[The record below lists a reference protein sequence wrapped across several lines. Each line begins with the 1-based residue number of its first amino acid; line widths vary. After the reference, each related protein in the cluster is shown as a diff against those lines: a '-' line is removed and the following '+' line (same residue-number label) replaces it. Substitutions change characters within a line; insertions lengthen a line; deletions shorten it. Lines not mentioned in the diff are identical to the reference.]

1 MAELDIEDIK
11 RRMNGAVEV
20 LRSELSGLRT
30 GRASAALL
38 EPIVVNAYGSKM
50 PMTQVGT
57 VNVPDPRMISVQV
70 WDQGLAE
77 AVDRAIRDSG
87 LGLNPQ
93 REGNV
98 IRVPIPQLSEER
110 RVELGKVAHKY
121 AEQARIAARNVRRDG
136 MDKLRKLEKDHEIS
150 KDEQRAWS
158 DDLQKLTDDIVKQID
173 TVLETKE
180 AEIMQV

>member
-1 MAELDIEDIK
+1 MAELDIADLK
-11 RRMNGAVEV
+11 RRMTGAVEV

-38 EPIVVNAYGSKM
+38 EPIVVDAYGAKM
-50 PMTQVGT
+50 PMNQVGT
-57 VNVPDPRMISVQV
+57 VNVPDARMLSVQV

-77 AVDRAIRDSG
+77 AVDRAIRNSG

-110 RVELGKVAHKY
+110 RLELGKVAHKY
-121 AEQARIAARNVRRDG
+121 AEQARVATRNVRRDG
-136 MDKLRKLEKDHEIS
+136 MDTLRKLEKDSEIS
-150 KDEQRAWS
+150 KDEQRAWGE
-158 DDLQKLTDDIVKQID
+158 DLQKLTDDIVKQID
-173 TVLETKE
+173 SLLETKE